1 MDQEDSQAAALG
13 HIRVLDLSRV
23 LAGPW
28 AAQSL
33 ADLGAEVIKVESPRG
48 GDDTRRWGP
57 PFIKTADGTRGDAAY
72 YTTANRNKS
81 SVTIDFS
88 ASEGAELV
96 REMASRSDVLIEN
109 FKLGGLRKYGL
120 DYDSIRA
127 VNPGIVYCSITGFG
141 QDGPYAGRP
150 GYDFLIQ
157 GMGGLMSI
165 TGQPPGTP
173 GGEPVK
179 VGVAVCDLFTGM
191 YATVSI
197 LAALTW
203 RDRTGEG
210 QHIDCA
216 LLDAQVAMLANQASN
231 WLAGGVVPEPMG
243 NNHPNVVPYRAYPT
257 SDGHVIITCGNDSQ
271 FQRLCGA
278 LGVDDMAANP
288 KFRTNEDRIVN
299 RDALDARLTA
309 LLSGFTRAEA
319 IEKLEAVRVPIGPI
333 NALPDVFADPHVKA
347 RALEV
352 PTRRPDGT
360 EIPVVAYPAR
370 LNRTPA
376 TYRKA
381 PPALGDDT
389 DEVLSKLTELSP
401 DEIADL
407 RKRGII

>member
-1 MDQEDSQAAALG
+1 MSGPLQG
-13 HIRVLDLSRV
+13 IRVLDLSRI

-28 AAQSL
+28 ASQML

-48 GDDTRRWGP
+48 GDDTRTWGP
-57 PFIKTADGTRGDAAY
+57 PFIETADGTRGDAAY

-88 ASEGAELV
+88 TSEGAKLM
-96 REMASRSDVLIEN
+96 REIASQCDVVIEN
-109 FKLGGLRKYGL
+109 FKRGGLQKYGL
-120 DYDSIRA
+120 DYDSLRA
-127 VNPGIVYCSITGFG
+127 VNPAVVYCSITGFG
-141 QDGPYAGRP
+141 QDGPYAERP

-165 TGQPPGTP
+165 TGLPPGAP
-173 GGEPVK
+173 GDGPVK

-231 WLAGGVVPEPMG
+231 WLAGGVVPGRMG
-243 NNHPNVVPYRAYPT
+243 NNHPNVVPYRVYPT
-257 SDGHVIITCGNDSQ
+257 GDGHVIVTCGNDRQ

-278 LGVDDMAANP
+278 LGADDMAADP

-299 RDALDARLTA
+299 RDELDARITEA
-309 LLSGFTRAEA
+309 LSGLTRAEA
-319 IEKLEAVRVPIGPI
+319 IERLEKVKVPGGPI
-333 NALPDVFADPHVKA
+333 NALPDVFADPQVQA
-347 RALEV
+347 RGLEV
-352 PTRRPDGT
+352 ATRRPDGT

-370 LNRTPA
+370 LSRSPA

-381 PPALGDDT
+381 PPALGEDT
-389 DEVLSKLTELSP
+389 DDVLSKLTALSP
-401 DEIADL
+401 AEIADL
-407 RKRGII
+407 RKRGIV